1 MDKEISKSD
10 QRRSLRKKWF
20 VYLLVLLGAVFA
32 IWSLKQLVTKTANQ
46 NEFRVAT
53 VETGIMRNMVSA
65 SGTVLPAFERVINS
79 PVTTEIKLVV
89 LPKGT
94 FVQKGELIIELDQEF
109 SQLEFDKQ
117 QDQLSL
123 KRNNI
128 DKLKLQ
134 YDKDLLDL
142 DYQNQIKKLEISS
155 LKAQVRD
162 QNRLL
167 KIGGATEEELES
179 AKMNLQVAELEQKML
194 ENNLN
199 YAKSVNLTEKNN
211 LELEFKIQEKEF
223 LHLKRKLRETSVRS
237 TLDGSITWINENIG
251 KTVQEGEP
259 LVKIAVLDRYIVE
272 ATTSD
277 RNTEKI
283 QIGQP
288 VEVRINNT
296 TLTGRVQSVL
306 PEVKNNSISFLVEL
320 DQADADV
327 LRPNIRA
334 EVFLITSQK
343 ENVLRVKN
351 GMAFRGASE
360 QNVFLVNDGKAIKTK
375 ISRGLTNSDFVEI
388 TSNNIKVGDK
398 IIISDTKDYD
408 HLDQFIIQ

>member
-10 QRRSLRKKWF
+10 QRRSKRKKWI
-20 VYLLVLLGAVFA
+20 VYVLVLLGAVFA
-32 IWSLKQLVTKTANQ
+32 IWSLKQIVTKKASQ
-46 NEFRVAT
+46 NEFRIAT
-53 VETGIMRNMVSA
+53 VETGIMRNMISA
-65 SGTVLPAFERVINS
+65 SGTVLPAFERVINAA
-79 PVTTEIKLVV
+79 VTTEIKRVV

-109 SQLEFDKQ
+109 SQLEFGKQ

-134 YDKDLLDL
+134 YDKDLLNL

-155 LKAQVRD
+155 LNAQVRD

-237 TLDGSITWINENIG
+237 PLDGSITWINENIG

-288 VEVRINNT
+288 VEVRINNSI
-296 TLTGRVQSVL
+296 LTGRVQSVL

-320 DQADADV
+320 DKADADV

-343 ENVLRVKN
+343 ENALRVKN

-360 QNVFLVNDGKAIKTK
+360 QNVFVVRDGIAIKTK
-375 ISRGLTNSDFVEI
+375 IRRGLTNSDFVEI
-388 TSNNIKVGDK
+388 TSDNIQIGDK
-398 IIISDTKDYD
+398 IIISDTEDYD